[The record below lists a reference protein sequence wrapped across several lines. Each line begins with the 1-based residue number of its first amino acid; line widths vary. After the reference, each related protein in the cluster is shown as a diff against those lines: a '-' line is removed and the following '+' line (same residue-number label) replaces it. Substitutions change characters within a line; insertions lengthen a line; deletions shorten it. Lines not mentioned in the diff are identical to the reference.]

1 MLSNESNTSY
11 LDINVNN
18 FVRTSSGDISNAIWI
33 QGVDL
38 FNKYQ
43 IIEGD
48 TLTSTGAVN
57 AGNNFTDRN
66 IIDVVNTDEGSYI
79 LIDGGELTLE
89 TGSSASISI
98 TSQYN
103 VYPIGLGMLPRDIDM
118 NAVLETKNEIDLGL
132 PEMAIDISDEIN
144 VKEFMERELAKPN
157 ALYFIPTAR
166 VSVKFTRPPLAG
178 EKLVTLSPDNIINI
192 SDLRIRRSFGK
203 YFYNAITYKYEFNPV
218 KDKYEQYK
226 SRLNTD
232 SIGRIGMGRKS
243 LKIEANGFRAGGDVI
258 NIIDSISRR
267 ILSRYKFGAR
277 YISGVQVAWRNSNTI
292 QIGDVIN
299 LDSIEIPD
307 LETGSNVISN
317 ILFEVINKSMGIK
330 DGKITL
336 DLLETNFSGN
346 DRFATTSPSSNIVSL
361 QAANSILI
369 EKSFGTS
376 GSSKEKDKWEDYIGG
391 KVRIHNEDYTSSQ
404 ILTLTG
410 FNPSNEN
417 EAQFVEVI
425 TISPTGMVMDFA
437 PYDICN
443 AKQKLLHTFIS
454 PTIDVASGSTNF
466 IFDVSSAANLFE
478 EATIYVRRSNFTES
492 IETTIINITGNT
504 ITVEDDLGFT
514 PDSTD
519 RVEGIGFNSDNG
531 TFYRFV

>member
-1 MLSNESNTSY
+1 
-11 LDINVNN
+11 
-18 FVRTSSGDISNAIWI
+18 
-33 QGVDL
+33 
-38 FNKYQ
+38 
-43 IIEGD
+43 
-48 TLTSTGAVN
+48 
-57 AGNNFTDRN
+57 
-66 IIDVVNTDEGSYI
+66 
-79 LIDGGELTLE
+79 
-89 TGSSASISI
+89 
-98 TSQYN
+98 
-103 VYPIGLGMLPRDIDM
+103 
-118 NAVLETKNEIDLGL
+118 
-132 PEMAIDISDEIN
+132 
-144 VKEFMERELAKPN
+144 
-157 ALYFIPTAR
+157 
-166 VSVKFTRPPLAG
+166 
-178 EKLVTLSPDNIINI
+178 
-192 SDLRIRRSFGK
+192 
-203 YFYNAITYKYEFNPV
+203 
-218 KDKYEQYK
+218 
-226 SRLNTD
+226 
-232 SIGRIGMGRKS
+232 MGRKS